1 MIDRLNPNARV
12 PARPRRRRPFR
23 FALASAAL
31 AAALFP
37 IRPPDA
43 RAFCGFYVSRA
54 DASLYNKASQVAVVR
69 HDDKTVISMMNDF
82 EGNLS
87 EFALVVP
94 VPEILQ
100 KGQIHV
106 GDKALFEHIDAY
118 SAPRLVEY
126 FDEDPCQRFAAKE
139 QSFSHRGAQTLAMD
153 AAGMAQRARTLGV
166 TVEATYTIGE
176 YDIVILSAKESNGL
190 ETWLVENGY
199 RMPKGASRALQ
210 PYIRQNMKFFVA
222 KVNLKEQAKT
232 GVTYLRPLQF
242 AFRSDKFMLPI
253 RLGMINAKG
262 PQDLLVYMLTR
273 EGRVETTNYRT
284 VRLPSDVEIP
294 VYVKDEFPDFYRA
307 MFDKAVEREGMRAVF
322 TEYVWNMGWCDPC
335 AADPMSRDELRA
347 LGVFWLDG
355 GNEKWGGPG
364 GVGGGRIPAPQSGPE
379 QVMITRLHVRYSRE
393 TFPEDLVFQETRD
406 SGNFQGRYI
415 LRHAWK
421 GSAGACP
428 EADSYFIELRRR
440 REQEAQNLARLTG
453 WDIAMIRERMGS
465 DVPPE
470 REPWWWE
477 LWK

>member
-1 MIDRLNPNARV
+1 M
-12 PARPRRRRPFR
+12 
-23 FALASAAL
+23 
-31 AAALFP
+31 AAALFL
-37 IRPPDA
+37 IRPPET

-54 DASLYNKASQVAVVR
+54 DASLYNKASQVVVVR

-82 EGNLS
+82 EGDLS

-106 GDKALFEHIDAY
+106 GDKAHFEHIDAY

-126 FDEDPCQRFAAKE
+126 FDEDPCRRFEFK
-139 QSFSHRGAQTLAMD
+139 HRGSLAMD
-153 AAGMAQRARTLGV
+153 TPRAAMEANGMAQRARSLGV
-166 TVEATYTIGE
+166 TVEAMYTVGE

-199 RMPKGASRALQ
+199 RLPKGASRALQ

-222 KVNLKEQAKT
+222 KVNLEEQAKT

-262 PQDLLVYMLTR
+262 PQDLLIYVLTK

-284 VRLPSDVEIP
+284 VRLPSDLEVP
-294 VYVKDEFPDFYRA
+294 VYVKDEFKEFYTA

-335 AADPMSRDELRA
+335 AADPLSRDELRA

-355 GNEKWGGPG
+355 GADKWGGLG
-364 GVGGGRIPAPQSGPE
+364 SGGRIPNPRGGPE

-421 GSAGACP
+421 GSAGECP
-428 EADSYFIELRRR
+428 EAGRYFDELRRR

-453 WDIAMIRERMGS
+453 WDIAMIRDRMG
-465 DVPPE
+465 DAAPPDP
-470 REPWWWE
+470 EPWWWE